1 MRRVLAHAT
10 LAVLLASQMG
20 AAPGKG
26 TSDSTAKDSPVPK
39 KKPIQAK
46 SEPAYQEGRASWYG
60 QAFQGKETASG
71 ELYDMHKFTAA
82 HRGLPLGSW
91 VRVTNLKNHKSVIVR
106 INDRGPIIPSRIIDL
121 SYEAA
126 SQLNFAAEGIGKV
139 RIDLVGPVREAD
151 SVARLRA
158 MPALGGVQ

>member
-10 LAVLLASQMG
+10 LAVLLASHMG

-39 KKPIQAK
+39 NKQISVKADP
-46 SEPAYQEGRASWYG
+46 PYQVGKASWYG
-60 QAFQGKETASG
+60 QPFQGRETASG
-71 ELYDMHKFTAA
+71 EPYDMHKFTAA

-91 VRVTNLKNHKSVIVR
+91 VRVTNLKNNRSVIVR
-106 INDRGPIIPSRIIDL
+106 INDRGPIFAGRIIDL

-126 SQLNFAAEGIGKV
+126 SQLDFAAAGIGKV
-139 RIDLVGPVREAD
+139 RIDLVGQDREAD
-151 SVARLRA
+151 AVARLRS
-158 MPALGGVQ
+158 MPAPGGVQ